1 MHCEG
6 GGCTEGWDLKCLEEL
21 PSQIRDNKGHCEMEK
36 DETSEDV
43 NWQVQAVLQHPKP
56 ERGTIPS
63 AKTIGQPG

>member
-1 MHCEG
+1 MLG
-6 GGCTEGWDLKCLEEL
+6 GTTQPDKGQQGTLEMV
-21 PSQIRDNKGHCEMEK
+21 KH
-36 DETSEDV
+36 ETSEDV